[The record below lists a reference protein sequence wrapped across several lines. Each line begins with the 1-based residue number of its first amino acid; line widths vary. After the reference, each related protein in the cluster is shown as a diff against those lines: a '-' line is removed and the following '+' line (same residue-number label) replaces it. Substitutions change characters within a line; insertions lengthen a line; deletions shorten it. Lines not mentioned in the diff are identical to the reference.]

1 MRIIRIDQI
10 DEYVRQN
17 VIDLV
22 TATAFEAE
30 RQLKEASPV
39 DTGTFKRNWQND
51 VGTNKYSVSISNNL
65 PYAERLAN
73 GWSKQAPSGWVQTIA
88 KNMQLYAEKQA
99 RNIEVSD

>member
-1 MRIIRIDQI
+1 MRTIRFDQI

-22 TATAFEAE
+22 AATALEAE
-30 RQLKEASPV
+30 RRLKEASPI

-51 VGTNKYSVSISNNL
+51 VGIKKYSASISNNL

-73 GWSKQAPSGWVQTIA
+73 GWSKQAPSGWVQTIS
-88 KNMQLYAEKQA
+88 KDMQLYAERQA
-99 RNIEVSD
+99 RSIEASD

>member
-1 MRIIRIDQI
+1 MRTIRFDQI
-10 DEYVRQN
+10 NEYVRQN
-17 VIDLV
+17 VVDLV
-22 TATAFEAE
+22 VATALEAE
-30 RQLKEASPV
+30 RQLKEASPI

-51 VGTNKYSVSISNNL
+51 VGIKEYSASISNNL

-73 GWSKQAPSGWVQTIA
+73 GWSQQAPSGWVQTIA